1 MKKIVIVGGGIAG
14 LAAAHRIQEEL
25 SHQAL
30 ECTVLEAGPRF
41 GGKIDTE
48 RVDGFVVEKGPDSFI
63 SQKPQAIQLCNKLGI
78 GDRLVGTHP
87 TNTNTYVYT
96 GRRLVTMP
104 EGLSLMIPTQFMP
117 FVLTPLF
124 SWPGKVR
131 MGLDLLLPGKA
142 NDSDESLASFVR
154 RRMGEEAL
162 RKMAEPMLAGIYAS
176 DPESMSIKSTFPMF
190 FETEQKY
197 RSLILGMLA
206 RKRKM
211 ATGRKPSPY
220 TLFMTLKN
228 GLSEMVDAILKQS
241 PGVTFRSG
249 VTVTQLSR
257 AGKRWRLDLD
267 GGENILADAV
277 ILATPAGISARLLE
291 REVPGVAASLNKIPY
306 VSTATVSLGYRK
318 EGFEHPLKGF
328 GFVVPGTENRKIL
341 ACTWT
346 SSKFPHRA
354 PEGHVM
360 LRCFIGGAKKEAL
373 AEQDADT
380 LRQMVKDEIRDI
392 MGIRQEPVMSRVF
405 HYRKSN
411 VQYHVGHAGLIAN
424 INSELASAPGVYLA
438 GSAYTGIGIPDC
450 IQNGGRAAERVID
463 YLAEVNENQSGKLAS

>member
-30 ECTVLEAGPRF
+30 ECTVLEAGPAF
-41 GGKIDTE
+41 GGKIGTE

-63 SQKPQAIQLCNKLGI
+63 SQKPQAIELCRKLGI

-87 TNTNTYVYT
+87 THTSTYVYT
-96 GRRLVTMP
+96 GGRLVTMP

-124 SWPGKVR
+124 SWPGKIR
-131 MGLDLLLPGKA
+131 MGMDLVLPGKA
-142 NDSDESLASFVR
+142 DDADESLASFVR
-154 RRMGEEAL
+154 RRMGREAL

-176 DPESMSIKSTFPMF
+176 DPETMSIKSTFPMF

-211 ATGRKPSPY
+211 AGSRRPSPY
-220 TLFMTLKN
+220 TLFMTLEN
-228 GLSEMVDAILKQS
+228 GLSEMVDAIIEKS
-241 PGVTFRSG
+241 PGVEFRSG
-249 VTVTQLSR
+249 VKVAQVSR
-257 AGKRWRLDLD
+257 AGDRWRLDLE
-267 GGENILADAV
+267 GGENLAADAV
-277 ILATPAGISARLLE
+277 IFATPAGIAANLL
-291 REVPGVAASLNKIPY
+291 RDAAPRAAEGLGKIQY
-306 VSTATVSLGYRK
+306 VSTATVTLGFRR
-318 EGFEHPLKGF
+318 EGFEHPLDGF
-328 GFVVPGTENRKIL
+328 GFVIPRAEKRRIL

-354 PEGHVM
+354 PDGHVM
-360 LRCFIGGAKKEAL
+360 LRCFVGGARREAL
-373 AEQDADT
+373 AEQDAGAM
-380 LRQMVKDEIRDI
+380 LAMVREEIRDI

-411 VQYHVGHAGLIAN
+411 VQYHVGHAGLIAG
-424 INSELASAPGVYLA
+424 IEDALADAPGVYLA

-450 IQNGGRAAERVID
+450 IQNGGRAAEKVLE
-463 YLAEVNENQSGKLAS
+463 YLARENPCGRLAS

>member
-25 SHQAL
+25 SNQAL
-30 ECTVLEAGPRF
+30 ECTVLEAGPSF
-41 GGKIDTE
+41 GGKIGTE
-48 RVDGFVVEKGPDSFI
+48 RIDGFVVEKGPDSFI
-63 SQKPQAIQLCNKLGI
+63 SQKPQAIELCKKLGI

-96 GRRLVTMP
+96 GGRLVTMP

-131 MGLDLLLPGKA
+131 MGLDLVLPGKA
-142 NDSDESLASFVR
+142 DDSDESLASFVR
-154 RRMGEEAL
+154 RRMGREAL

-176 DPESMSIKSTFPMF
+176 DPETMSIKSTFPMF

-197 RSLILGMLA
+197 RSLILGMLD

-211 ATGRKPSPY
+211 AGGRRSSPY

-228 GLSEMVDAILKQS
+228 GLSEMVDAVLEKS

-249 VTVTQLSR
+249 VKVAQVSR
-257 AGKRWRLDLD
+257 AENGWRLDLEN
-267 GGENILADAV
+267 GENLTADAV
-277 ILATPAGISARLLE
+277 IFATPAGISASLLE
-291 REVPGVAASLNKIPY
+291 KVAPRVAEGLGKIPY
-306 VSTATVSLGYRK
+306 VSTATVTLGFRR
-318 EGFEHPLKGF
+318 EGFEHPLNGF
-328 GFVVPGTENRKIL
+328 GFVIPRAEKRRIL

-360 LRCFIGGAKKEAL
+360 LRCFVGGAKKEAL
-373 AEQDADT
+373 AEQDADAM
-380 LRQMVKDEIRDI
+380 LQMVKEEIRDT

-411 VQYHVGHAGLIAN
+411 VQYHVGHAGLIAG
-424 INSELASAPGVYLA
+424 IEDELKAVPGVFLA

-450 IQNGGRAAERVID
+450 IQNGGRAAEKVLE
-463 YLAEVNENQSGKLAS
+463 YLAGADPNQSGKLAS